1 MSRNRLVAGKLSF
14 FPYRMGDQRYSG
26 GKDLVKFADIFRMLQ
41 QVSTVDSAFGPID
54 LNVTKWV
61 VGFLLFSC
69 CLVRNQL
76 VQTLHFD
83 GWDFLY
89 QSLEKEVFHF
99 LSK

>member
-1 MSRNRLVAGKLSF
+1 MSRIRQVAGKLSF
-14 FPYRMGDQRYSG
+14 YPYRMGDQRYSG
-26 GKDLVKFADIFRMLQ
+26 GKDLVN
-41 QVSTVDSAFGPID
+41 VDSAFGPIY